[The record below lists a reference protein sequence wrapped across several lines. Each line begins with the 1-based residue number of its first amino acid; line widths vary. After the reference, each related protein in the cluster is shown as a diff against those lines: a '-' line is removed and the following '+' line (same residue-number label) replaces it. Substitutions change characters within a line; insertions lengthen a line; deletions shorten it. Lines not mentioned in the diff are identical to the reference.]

1 MIDIRC
7 VIDSA
12 DTFYGNGH
20 RIANLNSKQV
30 MFGSKMIRK
39 SRSSKR
45 DYFRCDLIK
54 TGGSADVKRWLII
67 DVNR

>member
-1 MIDIRC
+1 MIDIGS

-20 RIANLNSKQV
+20 RIANLISRQV
-30 MFGSKMIRK
+30 MFGTKMIKK
-39 SRSSKR
+39 SRSSER
-45 DYFRCDLIK
+45 DNFRCDLIK
-54 TGGSADVKRWLII
+54 IGGSADVKRWLII